1 MNRNYFKMIMLAIA
15 SILFSTN
22 APAQTSPTAEAL
34 FSTIRQKLTLVNDY
48 VADVRMKV
56 DVSFMRVPLLA
67 GKLYFKAPDKLK
79 LERNGGISIMPKKS
93 ISMTLGNL
101 IPSGNAAV
109 IDAGTDVINGQKVRI
124 IQVVPQ
130 GETDIVLT
138 KVWVDVARGL
148 ALRTET
154 TTRENGTVRMDL
166 EFNKYASLALPDR
179 VVFVLDIKDY
189 KLPKGVTMDYD
200 DGTHEMMAK
209 AKKLRMKKGRI
220 EIRYLSY
227 AVNKGLSDIFFKD
240 DKK

>member
-1 MNRNYFKMIMLAIA
+1 MIQRRFSKVLLLGFLVWGCSFRA
-15 SILFSTN
+15 S
-22 APAQTSPTAEAL
+22 AQNTDPTAL
-34 FSTIRQKLTLVNDY
+34 FNTIRQKLTLVNDY

-56 DVSFMRVPLLA
+56 DVSFMRVPLLT

-101 IPSGNAAV
+101 IPAGNATV
-109 IDAGTDVINGQKVRI
+109 IDAGNDVIDGRKVKI

-166 EFNKYASLALPDR
+166 EFDKYASLALPDR

-200 DGTHEMMAK
+200 DGTQSMVAQ
-209 AKKLRMKKGRI
+209 AKKLHMKKGRI
-220 EIRYLSY
+220 EIRYLKY
-227 AVNKGLSDIFFKD
+227 EVNKGFSDAIFKEGT
-240 DKK
+240 

>member
-1 MNRNYFKMIMLAIA
+1 MNGYFFKTSFLAC
-15 SILFSTN
+15 SLLVFSVTLQ
-22 APAQTSPTAEAL
+22 AQSVPTAEAL

-48 VADVRMKV
+48 IADVRMKV

-79 LERNGGISIMPKKS
+79 LERNGGISIMPKKT

-101 IPSGNAAV
+101 IPAGNATV
-109 IDAGTDVINGQKVRI
+109 IDAGTDVIDGQKVRI

-166 EFNKYASLALPDR
+166 EFNKYANLALPDR
-179 VVFVLDIKDY
+179 VVFVMDIKDY
-189 KLPKGVTMDYD
+189 QLPKGVTMDYD
-200 DGTHEMMAK
+200 DGTQEMMAK
-209 AKKLRMKKGRI
+209 AKKLKMKKGRI

-227 AVNKGLSDIFFKD
+227 QINKGISDAFFKEE
-240 DKK
+240 KK

>member
-1 MNRNYFKMIMLAIA
+1 MIRGRVNRLLLSALVA
-15 SILFSTN
+15 LTSCL
-22 APAQTSPTAEAL
+22 PAKAQNTDPTAL
-34 FSTIRQKLTLVNDY
+34 FNTIRQKLTLVNDY

-56 DVSFMRVPLLA
+56 DVSFMRVPLLT

-101 IPSGNAAV
+101 IPAGNATV
-109 IDAGTDVINGQKVRI
+109 IDAGDDVINGTKVKI

-179 VVFVLDIKDY
+179 VIFVLDIKDY

-200 DGTHEMMAK
+200 DGTQDMMAK
-209 AKKLRMKKGRI
+209 AKKLKMKKGRI
-220 EIRYLSY
+220 EINYLKY
-227 AVNKGLSDIFFKD
+227 EVNKGFSDAIFKD
-240 DKK
+240 GK

>member
-1 MNRNYFKMIMLAIA
+1 MRNRRIGKTLLLFVLAVA
-15 SILFSTN
+15 FSLP
-22 APAQTSPTAEAL
+22 ARAQTADAL
-34 FSTIRQKLTLVNDY
+34 FNTIRQKLTLVNDY

-56 DVSFMRVPLLA
+56 DVSFMRVPLLT

-79 LERNGGISIMPKKS
+79 LERNGGISIMPRKS

-101 IPSGNAAV
+101 IPSGKATV
-109 IDAGTDVINGQKVRI
+109 IDAGSEVIDGHPARI

-130 GETDIVLT
+130 EETDIVLT
-138 KVWVDVARGL
+138 KIWVDVARGL

-166 EFNKYASLALPDR
+166 EFAKYASLALPDR

-200 DGTHEMMAK
+200 DGTQEMMAR
-209 AKKLRMKKGRI
+209 AKKLKMKKGRI
-220 EIRYLSY
+220 EIRYLNY
-227 AVNKGLSDIFFKD
+227 AVNKGFSDTIFKD
-240 DKK
+240 GK

>member
-1 MNRNYFKMIMLAIA
+1 MKKTFL
-15 SILFSTN
+15 LFIIFVAFSLQVN
-22 APAQTSPTAEAL
+22 AQNNAAANAL
-34 FSTIRQKLTLVNDY
+34 FNTIRQKLTLVNDY

-67 GKLYFKAPDKLK
+67 GKLYYKAPDKLK

-101 IPSGNAAV
+101 IPSGNVTV
-109 IDAGTDVINGQKVRI
+109 IDAGDDMVDGHKTKI
-124 IQVVPQ
+124 IQVIPQ

-138 KVWVDVARGL
+138 KIWVDIARGL

-154 TTRENGTVRMDL
+154 TTRENGTVLMNL
-166 EFNKYASLALPDR
+166 EFAKYANLALPDR

-200 DGTHEMMAK
+200 DGTQEMVAR
-209 AKKLRMKKGRI
+209 AKKLKMKKGRI

-227 AVNKGLSDIFFKD
+227 KINTGFSDSIFKES
-240 DKK
+240 K